1 MSKCSV
7 FKKWVK
13 KKPCNLGDMQISR
26 LDLVQHDWE
35 DSQSSDPGLT
45 INSIKK
51 KKASFKLN
59 IKIEN
64 VSLSL
69 PLKVCAQSYT
79 DLPLVYRQAH
89 SKTLHLRPHKN
100 TFKRKFLSLLFIRQT
115 KSIINW
121 SKNQTSSFF
130 LFFNQKSANKTK
142 THKYI

>member
-1 MSKCSV
+1 M
-7 FKKWVK
+7 K

-26 LDLVQHDWE
+26 LDPVQHDWE

-51 KKASFKLN
+51 ESFKLN

-100 TFKRKFLSLLFIRQT
+100 
-115 KSIINW
+115 
-121 SKNQTSSFF
+121 
-130 LFFNQKSANKTK
+130 
-142 THKYI
+142 